1 MPDKVPPRAAAAPT
15 PTAENRA
22 LILGA
27 GFLALLIS
35 VWLLPVAWRQLMGDL
50 ISAPAR
56 VTINKHAGQARPEEN
71 AEVWREHRVR
81 LETALKLQFANA
93 AAHADL
99 AALLVSAAGV
109 EGLTDDEIVESRI
122 GSILH
127 YQEASRLRPSD
138 PRLWLE
144 LARAYLVAGDSGPE
158 FQVAWQR
165 AAILGPFE
173 AVVQS
178 GLFELAMI
186 ARSSISSPSMND
198 WVSKLYAGADER
210 KRSAMRKL
218 AAQYA
223 VQLDENGTLTMPEID
238 PVESPAE

>member
-1 MPDKVPPRAAAAPT
+1 MPDQVIPRGAPAPAA
-15 PTAENRA
+15 EHSR
-22 LILGA
+22 LIWVM
-27 GFLALLIS
+27 GFVVLLIS
-35 VWLLPVAWRQLMGDL
+35 VWLVPVAWRQLVADL
-50 ISAPAR
+50 MAAPAR
-56 VTINKHAGQARPEEN
+56 VTINTHASQARPEEN

-81 LETALKLQFANA
+81 LQSALKLQFANA

-109 EGLTDDEIVESRI
+109 QGLTDDEIVESRL
-122 GSILH
+122 GGILH

-144 LARAYLVAGDSGPE
+144 LARAYLVAGDVGPE
-158 FQVAWQR
+158 FQIAWQR
-165 AAILGPFE
+165 AAILGPYE

-186 ARSSISSPSMND
+186 ARSSISLPTMND
-198 WVSKLYAGADER
+198 WVSKLYASADER

-218 AAQYA
+218 AAQYS
-223 VQLDENGTLTMPEID
+223 VQLDENGTPTVSEAGRVD
-238 PVESPAE
+238 SPAE